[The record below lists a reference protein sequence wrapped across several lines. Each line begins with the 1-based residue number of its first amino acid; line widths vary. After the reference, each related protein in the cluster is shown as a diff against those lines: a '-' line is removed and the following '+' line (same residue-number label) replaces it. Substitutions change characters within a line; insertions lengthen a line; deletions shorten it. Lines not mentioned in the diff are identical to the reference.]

1 MTTSDAVYHAK
12 YYKEKDSEG
21 IRLAPHIHDGDGT
34 IKVRGFFT
42 DVSQLPMRVQVWE
55 LAPDVSEG
63 SHTHEGDGSLEE
75 IYYFLEGAGIVWAD
89 DEVIPVEAGDAMMAP
104 PGVEHGV
111 RNTGTEPLK
120 FVIIWGPPAGGYPK
134 KT

>member
-55 LAPDVSEG
+55 LEPGMSG
-63 SHTHEGDGSLEE
+63 GFSYTRGRG
-75 IYYFLEGAGIVWAD
+75 GAG
-89 DEVIPVEAGDAMMAP
+89 GDLLL
-104 PGVEHGV
+104 PGRIGHRV
-111 RNTGTEPLK
+111 
-120 FVIIWGPPAGGYPK
+120 GGR
-134 KT
+134 